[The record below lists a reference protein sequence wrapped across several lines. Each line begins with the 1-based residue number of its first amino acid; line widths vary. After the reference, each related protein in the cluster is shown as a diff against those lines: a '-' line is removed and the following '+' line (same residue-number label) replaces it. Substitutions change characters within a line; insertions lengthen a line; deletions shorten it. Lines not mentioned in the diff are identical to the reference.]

1 MWITCN
7 ACSGKGTEITI
18 SFDKTYPCKI
28 YKTVPCKVCNPLKLA
43 ILFDENVR
51 GLIWVDDNYEPISPP
66 RSPKMMFE
74 IRWLIGFLYGGP

>member
-7 ACSGKGTEITI
+7 ECSGKGTEITI
-18 SFDKTYPCKI
+18 SFDKTHPCKI

-51 GLIWVDDNYEPISPP
+51 GQIWVDDNYEPIILQGLS
-66 RSPKMMFE
+66 SMSLVFKDQNE
-74 IRWLIGFLYGGP
+74 

>member
-51 GLIWVDDNYEPISPP
+51 GQIWVDDNYEPISPP
-66 RSPKMMFE
+66 RSP
-74 IRWLIGFLYGGP
+74 